1 MAAGDET
8 AYRRFYDAYFDR
20 LLRYL
25 LVVTGGNEEAAR
37 EALQLALVRVVRH
50 VKVFESEDKFW
61 SWLTVLA
68 RSALADES
76 RKRRRY
82 FAFLERFT
90 RHQDTGPSAMD
101 NGEADE
107 RLRALLE
114 SKLTALPEDERQL
127 VEEKYILC
135 QSVREIA
142 DGQQTTE
149 KAVESRLSRVRRKL
163 KDAVL
168 AELKN
173 EQPTLTTEPCWPKC
187 WPRRRRRISARR
199 CWRRRCAWRGGGGN
213 SARRGRAAGMLLL
226 TVSLLAVLAAQHFS
240 KPPVGFT
247 AGSQKKPDR
256 KVTSWSARS
265 RCRPAHWSARGHS
278 RQPDLPRPFQ
288 KSMKSPRSAAAFV
301 SSTMKNLLALLA
313 DKPAV
318 LIRTGPQSEELVFAN
333 PEDQKGFPLN

>member
-1 MAAGDET
+1 MSKGDEM
-8 AYRRFYDAYFDR
+8 AYRTFYDAYFDR

-50 VKVFESEDKFW
+50 VKPFETEEKFW

-82 FAFLERFT
+82 FAFLEKFA
-90 RHQDTGPSAMD
+90 RHQETAPPGMD

-107 RLRALLE
+107 QLRALLE
-114 SKLTALPEDERQL
+114 RKLTALPEDERQL
-127 VEEKYILC
+127 VEQKYVLR

-142 DGQQTTE
+142 GGQQTTE

-173 EQPTLTTEPCWPKC
+173 EQP
-187 WPRRRRRISARR
+187 R
-199 CWRRRCAWRGGGGN
+199 
-213 SARRGRAAGMLLL
+213 
-226 TVSLLAVLAAQHFS
+226 
-240 KPPVGFT
+240 
-247 AGSQKKPDR
+247 
-256 KVTSWSARS
+256 
-265 RCRPAHWSARGHS
+265 
-278 RQPDLPRPFQ
+278 
-288 KSMKSPRSAAAFV
+288 
-301 SSTMKNLLALLA
+301 
-313 DKPAV
+313 
-318 LIRTGPQSEELVFAN
+318 
-333 PEDQKGFPLN
+333 

>member
-1 MAAGDET
+1 MARGDEE
-8 AYRRFYDAYFDR
+8 AFRAFYDAYFDR

-25 LVVTGGNEEAAR
+25 LVVTGGNEETAR

-50 VKVFESEDKFW
+50 VNTFNTKEKFW

-68 RSALADES
+68 RCALVDES

-90 RHQDTGPSAMD
+90 RHQETGCAAMD

-107 RLRALLE
+107 QLRILLE

-127 VEEKYILC
+127 VSQKYILH

-142 DGQQTTE
+142 AWQQTTE

-173 EQPTLTTEPCWPKC
+173 EQT
-187 WPRRRRRISARR
+187 
-199 CWRRRCAWRGGGGN
+199 
-213 SARRGRAAGMLLL
+213 
-226 TVSLLAVLAAQHFS
+226 
-240 KPPVGFT
+240 
-247 AGSQKKPDR
+247 D
-256 KVTSWSARS
+256 
-265 RCRPAHWSARGHS
+265 
-278 RQPDLPRPFQ
+278 
-288 KSMKSPRSAAAFV
+288 
-301 SSTMKNLLALLA
+301 
-313 DKPAV
+313 
-318 LIRTGPQSEELVFAN
+318 
-333 PEDQKGFPLN
+333 

>member
-1 MAAGDET
+1 MAGGDEA
-8 AYRRFYDAYFDR
+8 AYRQFYDGYFDR

-25 LVVTGGNEEAAR
+25 LVVTGGNEETAR

-50 VKVFESEDKFW
+50 VKAFETEEKFW

-90 RHQDTGPSAMD
+90 RHQETGPSAMD

-107 RLRALLE
+107 QLRALLE

-127 VEEKYILC
+127 VEQKYILR

-173 EQPTLTTEPCWPKC
+173 E
-187 WPRRRRRISARR
+187 
-199 CWRRRCAWRGGGGN
+199 
-213 SARRGRAAGMLLL
+213 RA
-226 TVSLLAVLAAQHFS
+226 
-240 KPPVGFT
+240 
-247 AGSQKKPDR
+247 D
-256 KVTSWSARS
+256 
-265 RCRPAHWSARGHS
+265 
-278 RQPDLPRPFQ
+278 
-288 KSMKSPRSAAAFV
+288 
-301 SSTMKNLLALLA
+301 
-313 DKPAV
+313 
-318 LIRTGPQSEELVFAN
+318 
-333 PEDQKGFPLN
+333 

>member
-1 MAAGDET
+1 LEENIQISSPRPAAADKPAREGPDVAVLTRALAAGDET
-8 AYRRFYDAYFDR
+8 AYRIFHDAYFDR

-50 VKVFESEDKFW
+50 VKTFGSEEKFW

-82 FAFLERFT
+82 FSFLERFT
-90 RHQDTGPSAMD
+90 RHQEIGPSAMD
-101 NGEADE
+101 NGETDE

-127 VEEKYILC
+127 VEQKYILRR
-135 QSVREIA
+135 SVREIA
-142 DGQQTTE
+142 DGRQTTE

-173 EQPTLTTEPCWPKC
+173 E
-187 WPRRRRRISARR
+187 
-199 CWRRRCAWRGGGGN
+199 
-213 SARRGRAAGMLLL
+213 RA
-226 TVSLLAVLAAQHFS
+226 
-240 KPPVGFT
+240 
-247 AGSQKKPDR
+247 
-256 KVTSWSARS
+256 
-265 RCRPAHWSARGHS
+265 
-278 RQPDLPRPFQ
+278 
-288 KSMKSPRSAAAFV
+288 
-301 SSTMKNLLALLA
+301 N
-313 DKPAV
+313 
-318 LIRTGPQSEELVFAN
+318 
-333 PEDQKGFPLN
+333 